1 MILLLLL
8 AGLLGPGFAVDP
20 VVKVEQGL
28 LTGTLQPGAEG
39 TAPFYSFNGIPYA
52 APPLGSLRFRAPR
65 PAIPWSGVR
74 NATVQ
79 GTMCMQPTF
88 TGEIVGSEDCLFVNV
103 HTPKLTCDSLLPVFV
118 FIHPSAFYFG
128 DGGTGFYG
136 PDFINYNG
144 VVLVAFNYRLGPQGF
159 LNLETPGA
167 PGNAGLKDTLAA
179 LQWVQKNIKAFCGDP
194 SKVTVGGNS
203 AGAMMAHVHALS
215 PKSQGLFRRA
225 VLISGNA
232 LTNPCYMDSHLEAA
246 RELGSLLGA
255 KGDASLERTLR
266 AASGKQLI
274 SAFRK
279 MMMTEGH
286 PNLMF
291 KFAMSPEKRAASEGD
306 LVGSTFLTSS
316 PELLVRQHQVTPVP
330 ILTGN
335 TAQESASMFNLGV
348 ISEAINGSEAAML
361 ARVNKR
367 FPEILQREALLV
379 PHDISKL
386 LGVSRGAGRADHQAA
401 LLKLV
406 RSEYADG
413 RTTLTRDEYISIVS
427 GMVYVGPL
435 LNYLRLCRDGE
446 VYLYETDSVSSYN
459 LLTRGL
465 YQVPYAT
472 TTAHV
477 DDLGWLFRPYS
488 VPIKQDYHG
497 EGLDSAL
504 LRTFT
509 TLVTDFIKGKVVGTS
524 AACGKSSLPYI
535 HINGSQPVTDTNYF
549 QGSSRIWERVWD
561 LRRQQ

>member
-1 MILLLLL
+1 MIHLFLL
-8 AGLLGPGFAVDP
+8 AGLLGSGLSADP

-28 LTGTLQPGAEG
+28 LLGALQPGAKG
-39 TAPFYSFNGIPYA
+39 TASFYSFKGIPYA
-52 APPLGSLRFRAPR
+52 APPLDSLRFKAPR

-74 NATVQ
+74 NATVE
-79 GTMCMQPTF
+79 GSMCMQPTF
-88 TGEIVGSEDCLFVNV
+88 TGQVVGSEDCLFVNV

-179 LQWVQKNIKAFCGDP
+179 LQWVQKNIRAFCGDP

-215 PKSQGLFRRA
+215 PKSQGLFQRA
-225 VLISGNA
+225 ALISGNA
-232 LTNPCYMDSHLEAA
+232 LTNPCYMDSHLAAA
-246 RELGSLLGA
+246 RELGGLLGVS
-255 KGDASLERTLR
+255 DPASLESTLR
-266 AASGKQLI
+266 AATGEQLI

-291 KFAMSPEKRAASEGD
+291 KFAMSPEKPSASEGD
-306 LVGSTFLTSS
+306 LAGSTFLTSS
-316 PELLVRQHQVTPVP
+316 PELLVRQHKVSPVP

-335 TAQESASMFNLGV
+335 TAQESASMFHLGV
-348 ISEAINGSEAAML
+348 ISEVINGSEAAML

-367 FPEILQREALLV
+367 FPEILQREALLI
-379 PHDISKL
+379 PEDIAKL
-386 LGVSRGAGRADHQAA
+386 LGVSRGAGGANQQEA

-406 RSEYADG
+406 RSEYAGG
-413 RTTLTRDEYISIVS
+413 RTTLSRDEYISIVS

-465 YQVPYAT
+465 FQVPYAT

-488 VPIKQDYHG
+488 VPIQQDYHG

-509 TLVTDFIKGKVVGTS
+509 TLVTDFIKGKAVGTP
-524 AACGKSSLPYI
+524 AVCRESSLPFI
-535 HINGSQPVTDTNYF
+535 HINGSQPVADTDYF
-549 QGSSRIWERVWD
+549 QGKSRLWERVWD
-561 LRRQQ
+561 LRRKQ